1 MNPDDIKRSISDLAD
16 RVLEGS
22 KQIGTQAQLQVQLR
36 KQQVEYERR
45 IHELGKK
52 SYDWYRTGTM
62 IVTGPVPPEVS
73 NLCAELDGVQAKI
86 RDTERLIEEAKAQ
99 SNPPST
105 PAVNAAPSSGVNPN
119 QAVIVPADNASTT
132 RLPDH

>member
-16 RVLEGS
+16 RVMEGG

-62 IVTGPVPPEVS
+62 IVSGPVPPEVS
-73 NLCAELDGVQAKI
+73 GLCAEMDGVKAKI
-86 RDTERLIEEAKAQ
+86 RETERMIEEAKAQ
-99 SNPPST
+99 ANPPST
-105 PAVNAAPSSGVNPN
+105 PAVNSAPESVVNPN
-119 QAVIVPADNASTT
+119 QAVIVPANNALTEK
-132 RLPDH
+132 LPD

>member
-1 MNPDDIKRSISDLAD
+1 MNPDDIKRSITDLAD
-16 RVLEGS
+16 RVMEGG
-22 KQIGTQAQLQVQLR
+22 KQLGTLAQLQVQLR

-73 NLCAELDGVQAKI
+73 NLCAEMDGIKANI
-86 RDTERLIEEAKAQ
+86 RETERLIDEAKTQ

-105 PAVNAAPSSGVNPN
+105 PAVNAAQGSGVNPN
-119 QAVIVPADNASTT
+119 QAVIVPANNSSTT
-132 RLPDH
+132 KLPD

>member
-1 MNPDDIKRSISDLAD
+1 MNPDDIKRSITDLAD
-16 RVLEGS
+16 RVMEGS
-22 KQIGTQAQLQVQLR
+22 KQLGTQAQLQVQLR

-62 IVTGPVPPEVS
+62 IVSGPVPHEVS
-73 NLCAELDGVQAKI
+73 TLCTELDGVQSNI
-86 RDTERLIEEAKAQ
+86 RDTERLIEEAKTQ

-105 PAVNAAPSSGVNPN
+105 PAVNAAPDSGVNPH
-119 QAVIVPADNASTT
+119 QAVIVSTNNTSTT
-132 RLPDH
+132 KLPD

>member
-1 MNPDDIKRSISDLAD
+1 MNPDDIKRSITDLAD
-16 RVLEGS
+16 RVFEGG
-22 KQIGTQAQLQVQLR
+22 KQLGTQAQLQVQLR

-62 IVTGPVPPEVS
+62 IVTGPVPPEVAG
-73 NLCAELDGVQAKI
+73 LCGELDEIKTNI
-86 RDTERLIEEAKAQ
+86 RDTERLIEEAKTQ

-105 PAVNAAPSSGVNPN
+105 PAVNPAPDSGINPH
-119 QAVIVPADNASTT
+119 QAVIVPANPTSTT
-132 RLPDH
+132 KLPD

>member
-1 MNPDDIKRSISDLAD
+1 MNSDDIKRSISDLAD
-16 RVLEGS
+16 RVMEGG

-62 IVTGPVPPEVS
+62 IVSGPVPPEVS
-73 NLCAELDGVQAKI
+73 GLCAELDGVQSKI
-86 RDTERLIEEAKAQ
+86 RETERLIGEARTQA
-99 SNPPST
+99 NPPST
-105 PAVNAAPSSGVNPN
+105 PAVNAAPDSGVNPN
-119 QAVIVPADNASTT
+119 QAVIVPANNAATT
-132 RLPDH
+132 RLPD